1 MLGATV
7 CAAPP
12 QIDLKTEN
20 KTLEAAVDRIS
31 EQVDYWFDRGDF
43 PRVVAALKALYEL
56 DTKDEESLENLGW
69 MLENMEKH
77 DEALAYYVRFRKEH
91 PEVRDAPYYEA
102 NFYFK
107 KKLYARIPALLEPI
121 LERKPHPNVYR
132 VLAHSYEKMGQ
143 LENSLRVWEAYIG
156 VHPEDGQAKVN
167 RDRVKGK
174 LGKKN

>member
-1 MLGATV
+1 MRTWGIAFVLMLGATV

-91 PEVRDAPYYEA
+91 PEVRDAPY
-102 NFYFK
+102 
-107 KKLYARIPALLEPI
+107 
-121 LERKPHPNVYR
+121 
-132 VLAHSYEKMGQ
+132 
-143 LENSLRVWEAYIG
+143 
-156 VHPEDGQAKVN
+156 
-167 RDRVKGK
+167 
-174 LGKKN
+174 